1 MVANLETSVS
11 SRLVVSNGASQRLAT
26 PATSIWGP
34 DMAMHEPIET
44 RRRVVAGSNRSFGIV
59 FSCFFALVG
68 LWPLV
73 AQNPPRFWA
82 LGLSMFFL
90 VGELFAPRLLSP
102 LNRFGVGSIGYSIRP
117 LLTTSVSKSILA
129 STKSRHE
136 ESSERC

>member
-1 MVANLETSVS
+1 
-11 SRLVVSNGASQRLAT
+11 
-26 PATSIWGP
+26 
-34 DMAMHEPIET
+34 MAMHEPIET

-102 LNRFGVGSIGYSIRP
+102 LNRFGVALHRLLYSAFTYYIGFKVNSGEHKV
-117 LLTTSVSKSILA
+117 TA
-129 STKSRHE
+129 
-136 ESSERC
+136 

>member
-1 MVANLETSVS
+1 
-11 SRLVVSNGASQRLAT
+11 
-26 PATSIWGP
+26 
-34 DMAMHEPIET
+34 MAMHEPIES
-44 RRRVVAGSNRSFGIV
+44 RRRVVAGSNRWFGIV

-102 LNRFGVGSIGYSIRP
+102 LNRLWSWFGVALHRVVNPIVMFLIYQRAVVP
-117 LLTTSVSKSILA
+117 VA
-129 STKSRHE
+129 
-136 ESSERC
+136 

>member
-1 MVANLETSVS
+1 LVANLETLVS
-11 SRLVVSNGASQRLAT
+11 SSLVVSNGASQRPAT

-59 FSCFFALVG
+59 FSCFFDLVG

-102 LNRFGVGSIGYSIRP
+102 LNRLWSWFGVALHRVVNPIVMFLIYQRAVVP
-117 LLTTSVSKSILA
+117 VA
-129 STKSRHE
+129 
-136 ESSERC
+136 